1 MSSINLSIFKSFV
14 QYILQF
20 RLLIKPQ
27 KHRCQNQH
35 HCHIQGHDALKEKLL
50 EVVGHVPYHIEDDG
64 GDEGGQDD
72 AEQLPLDHD
81 KHAEILKVHLL
92 HSNPEVI

>member
-1 MSSINLSIFKSFV
+1 M
-14 QYILQF
+14 
-20 RLLIKPQ
+20 
-27 KHRCQNQH
+27 
-35 HCHIQGHDALKEKLL
+35 
-50 EVVGHVPYHIEDDG
+50 PYDIEDDG

-72 AEQLPLDHD
+72 AKQLPLDHD

>member
-1 MSSINLSIFKSFV
+1 M
-14 QYILQF
+14 
-20 RLLIKPQ
+20 
-27 KHRCQNQH
+27 
-35 HCHIQGHDALKEKLL
+35 
-50 EVVGHVPYHIEDDG
+50 PYHIEDDG